1 MKCHVCG
8 GNMEPQVTD
17 MPFKLSTRTIA
28 ILKDLPVLQCGR
40 CGEYVIEDPVMEK
53 VDALLEKVDNA
64 TELEIVRFAA

>member
-1 MKCHVCG
+1 MNCPVCG

-28 ILKDLPVLQCGR
+28 ILKDLPVFQCDC

-53 VDALLEKVDNA
+53 VDFLLEKVDKA
-64 TELEIVRFAA
+64 VELEIVRFAA